1 MMWTRYVVSFT
12 KTYILFTFSELS
24 LVGLALDLVD

>member
-1 MMWTRYVVSFT
+1 MDTKFFLLTSFS
-12 KTYILFTFSELS
+12 LLFSELS